1 MADLDQTIDRIAAEN
16 SRNRHQDLALG
27 TAEAGFAIA
36 LAIWIAVVFSPP
48 ISAPETSAI
57 VILLI
62 LVLARRIAS
71 DWWFQRSERL
81 GQESLTDY
89 RSSFS
94 KAVIQRLPSESSGA
108 IGALA
113 IEGTEPVAARLGRYP
128 TLRALAL
135 IQPILVLLVM
145 GYIHWPIAL
154 GILITTPLIPLLMA
168 LIGIGAKSASQK
180 QVDALTRLGA
190 HYLDRIRGLETLW
203 MLGGARNVGAEI
215 EDKAD
220 QLRRSTMGVLKLAFL
235 TSAVLEFF
243 SSLAIAMI
251 AVYIG
256 LSLLNLITPLFG
268 LPLSPLEG
276 LCLLVLAPEF
286 YNPIRRLMAAWHDAS
301 EAKSA
306 DEKVKAVLGTQWQIP
321 QEHEVEN
328 NPSSALLSLQNY
340 SVGFDPESPLIQPV
354 DLAIQTDDLCVIFG
368 PSGSGKSQFLGSLLN
383 GNARL
388 SGSIHM
394 DGQTIRSLTD
404 QRQHIAWM
412 GQSQWFDEGSIRHA
426 LSYGQPTAEDQRYLD
441 ILDQV
446 GLLEQLGQK
455 PLDRELG
462 PRGAGLSGG
471 QLRRLG
477 LARALL
483 RQPRLLILDEPTAH
497 LDADSADQL
506 AQLIRDLKT
515 TCLLVTHDSRFENE
529 TLIYDLKNRSLERRS

>member
-16 SRNRHQDLALG
+16 SKNRHQDLALG

-36 LAIWIAVVFSPP
+36 LAIWIAAIFSPP

-62 LVLARRIAS
+62 LVLARRVAS

-94 KAVIQRLPSESSGA
+94 KAVIQRLPAESSGA

-135 IQPILVLLVM
+135 IQPILVLIVM
-145 GYIHWPIAL
+145 GYIHWPVAL
-154 GILITTPLIPLLMA
+154 GILVTTPLIPLLMA

-215 EDKAD
+215 EEKAD

-268 LPLSPLEG
+268 LSLSPLEG

-306 DEKVKAVLGTQWQIP
+306 DEKVKAMLGTQWQVP
-321 QEHEVEN
+321 DDSTSE
-328 NPSSALLSLQNY
+328 SSTALLTLHNY
-340 SVGFDPESPLIQPV
+340 SVGFSQESPLIQPV
-354 DLAIQTDDLCVIFG
+354 ELAVHTGDLCVIFG

-383 GNARL
+383 GHARL
-388 SGSIHM
+388 SGSM
-394 DGQTIRSLTD
+394 QMEGQAIRSLTER
-404 QRQHIAWM
+404 RQHIAWM

-426 LSYGQPTAEDQRYLD
+426 LSYGQPNTDDHAYFEALE
-441 ILDQV
+441 QV

-455 PLDRELG
+455 PLDRVLG
-462 PRGAGLSGG
+462 PRGSGLSGG
-471 QLRRLG
+471 QIRRLG

-506 AQLIRDLKT
+506 AQLIRDLQT

>member
-1 MADLDQTIDRIAAEN
+1 MTDLDQTIDKIAAEN
-16 SRNRHQDLALG
+16 SHNRHQDLALG

-36 LAIWIAVVFSPP
+36 IAIWIAMLFSPP
-48 ISAPETSAI
+48 LTAPDSSMII
-57 VILLI
+57 VLMV

-81 GQESLTDY
+81 GQQTLTDY

-108 IGALA
+108 VGALA

-128 TLRALAL
+128 TLRALAV
-135 IQPILVLLVM
+135 IQPILVVIAM
-145 GYIHWPIAL
+145 GYIHWPVAV

-168 LIGIGAKSASQK
+168 LIGVGAKSASQK

-203 MLGGARNVGAEI
+203 MLGGARDVGAEI
-215 EDKAD
+215 EEKAD
-220 QLRRSTMGVLKLAFL
+220 QLRQSTMGVLKLAFL

-243 SSLAIAMI
+243 SALAIAMI
-251 AVYIG
+251 AVYVG

-268 LPLSPLEG
+268 LTITPLEG
-276 LCLLVLAPEF
+276 LCLLILAPEF
-286 YNPIRRLMAAWHDAS
+286 YSPIRRLMAAWHDAS

-306 DEKVKAVLGTQWQIP
+306 DEKVKSMLGTQWKA
-321 QEHEVEN
+321 
-328 NPSSALLSLQNY
+328 PSETPPVVSTARLALTQY
-340 SVGFDPESPLIQPV
+340 SVGFDADKPLIEAIDLVIPV
-354 DLAIQTDDLCVIFG
+354 GERCIIFG

-383 GNARL
+383 GQARL
-388 SGSIHM
+388 SGSLQFDTQPIHA
-394 DGQTIRSLTD
+394 LTD
-404 QRQHIAWM
+404 IREQVAWM
-412 GQSQWFDEGSIRHA
+412 GQAQWFDEGDIKQA
-426 LSYGQPTAEDQRYLD
+426 LSYGNPVHTDSQYLHV
-441 ILDQV
+441 LNQV
-446 GLLEQLGQK
+446 GLLEQLGSD
-455 PLDRELG
+455 PLNRHLG

-483 RQPRLLILDEPTAH
+483 RQPQLLILDEPTAH

-506 AQLIRDLKT
+506 AHLIRTLDT
-515 TCLLVTHDSRFENE
+515 TCLLVTHDHRFDSEPM
-529 TLIYDLKNRSLERRS
+529 IYDLVACRLERRP